1 MALFEPNGTD
11 TEYEGLPP
19 RLEST
24 DDPWGHEVGEDLD
37 HVLDPWGHHR
47 LHRTTIGEAHLLGAP
62 KPVTHPLTRERQMTW
77 PIVLAVLI
85 VAGSAVALAL
95 ALGI

>member
-1 MALFEPNGTD
+1 MSLFEPNGTTGD
-11 TEYEGLPP
+11 RGGFGP
-19 RLEST
+19 RSSPT

-47 LHRTTIGEAHLLGAP
+47 LHHTEVGEAHLLGAP

-77 PIVLAVLI
+77 PIVLAVLV

-95 ALGI
+95 TLGI